1 MNSKGLK
8 SVFFILILLA
18 SKVGLAINVHYCC
31 GQISEISMA
40 WDAEGCQMQPIMDH
54 SGFVIKKNHCCNNQ
68 SLYIQNNNPQKI
80 VELSFDLNFPII
92 NYYENSFFF
101 TEELYLNQK
110 EIPRNHFLIPKSKI
124 YLFNS
129 AFIFYG

>member
-1 MNSKGLK
+1 M
-8 SVFFILILLA
+8 ILT
-18 SKVGLAINVHYCC
+18 Y
-31 GQISEISMA
+31 Q
-40 WDAEGCQMQPIMDH
+40 
-54 SGFVIKKNHCCNNQ
+54 F
-68 SLYIQNNNPQKI
+68 
-80 VELSFDLNFPII
+80 I

-101 TEELYLNQK
+101 TEELYSNQK

>member
-54 SGFVIKKNHCCNNQ
+54 SGFVIKK
-68 SLYIQNNNPQKI
+68 II
-80 VELSFDLNFPII
+80 VVIIKAFTFRIIILKKLSN
-92 NYYENSFFF
+92 
-101 TEELYLNQK
+101 
-110 EIPRNHFLIPKSKI
+110 
-124 YLFNS
+124 
-129 AFIFYG
+129 